1 MVKIPIN
8 VTSEG
13 VFVMKLRL
21 MMERNCFETMDR
33 DLKQPSGLSSPFR
46 ILVKMRSHNSSGKYE
61 YLFVAVAV
69 LLFGTL
75 DLDVAAAIVSLL
87 RKQFNIVLRLSVSL
101 CKEG

>member
-1 MVKIPIN
+1 
-8 VTSEG
+8 
-13 VFVMKLRL
+13 
-21 MMERNCFETMDR
+21 
-33 DLKQPSGLSSPFR
+33 
-46 ILVKMRSHNSSGKYE
+46 MRSHNSSGKYE